1 MKFEEEYGAHNYHP
15 IPVVI
20 ARGQGVNVWDP
31 EGKQYYDFLSAYS
44 AVNQGHCH
52 PKIVQALMQQAQTCT
67 LTSRAFYNDI
77 FPRFAKFVTE
87 YFGYDMILP
96 MNTGAEGVET
106 AMKIAR
112 KWGYSKK
119 GIPDNDAIIISANEC
134 FHGRT
139 IAVISMSTDASAKS
153 QFGPLTPGHA
163 KVPFNDL
170 DALRRL
176 LEEKGPR
183 VCAFLVEPIQGEAGV
198 VVPDEGYLRGC
209 YELCKKHNVLFIAD
223 EIQTGLCRTGRLLAC
238 DHEEVRPDML
248 ILGKA
253 LGGGVFPVSCVL
265 ADRDVMLCIRPGEH
279 GSTFGGNPLASAV
292 AMASLEVLRDEKLA
306 ENAERQGEKLR
317 RALRDLQARCPFIQK
332 VRGRGL
338 LNAVVIDP
346 NFASSAWDIC
356 VFLKDHG
363 LLAKPT
369 HDNIIRFAPPLIIN
383 DEQLEDCI
391 AIIRTVFTKVVKMNK
406 INPQ

>member
-1 MKFEEEYGAHNYHP
+1 M
-15 IPVVI
+15 V
-20 ARGQGVNVWDP
+20 
-31 EGKQYYDFLSAYS
+31 
-44 AVNQGHCH
+44 
-52 PKIVQALMQQAQTCT
+52 
-67 LTSRAFYNDI
+67 
-77 FPRFAKFVTE
+77 
-87 YFGYDMILP
+87 LP

-106 AMKIAR
+106 AMKLAR
-112 KWGYSKK
+112 KWGYMKK
-119 GIPDNDAIIISANEC
+119 GIPQNEAIIISANDC

-139 IAVISMSTDASAKS
+139 IAVISMSTDPSAKDG
-153 QFGPLTPGHA
+153 FGPLTPGHA
-163 KVPFNDL
+163 KVPYNDL
-170 DALRRL
+170 EALRRV

-209 YELCKKHNVLFIAD
+209 YELCKQHNVLFIAD

-238 DHEEVRPDML
+238 DHEGVRPDVL

-265 ADRDVMLCIRPGEH
+265 ADRDIMLCIRPGEH
-279 GSTFGGNPLASAV
+279 GSTFGGNPLGSAV
-292 AMASLEVLRDEKLA
+292 AIAALEVLRDEKLA

-317 RALRDLQARCPFIQK
+317 SALRELQTRCPFVQK

-346 NFASSAWDIC
+346 KSATSAWDIC
-356 VFLKDHG
+356 VLLRDHG

-369 HDNIIRFAPPLIIN
+369 HDHIIRFAPPLIIN
-383 DEQLEDCI
+383 DEQLNDCI
-391 AIIRTVFTKVVKMNK
+391 EIIRTVFTKVAKMHK